1 MTKKP
6 VRRRTRLVNKSLQYR
21 FLAITLIYSTILVLI
36 VALVLFVPDIVQM
49 GDQSRS
55 LDLRAA
61 AADRLLV
68 KHVWVWPSALVAIL
82 IISFHSF
89 HTFYRVA
96 GPLHRF
102 HAVLSDVASGDVSY
116 SSMKIRRKDY
126 LEQEAE
132 TLDEML
138 RVLVEKLG
146 GIQRTGEDALKS
158 LKELENHATR
168 EFNGDETYHVLF
180 QAHRQHLENL
190 MKTARYFHIHRAEP
204 ATVEGLENSH
214 KDSN

>member
-1 MTKKP
+1 MTKKTDH
-6 VRRRTRLVNKSLQYR
+6 RRKRLVNKSLQFR
-21 FLAITLIYSTILVLI
+21 FLAMTLIYSTILVLV

-61 AADRLLV
+61 AADRLLA
-68 KHVWVWPSALVAIL
+68 KHVWVWPSAFVAIL

-89 HTFYRVA
+89 HTFYRVV

-102 HAVLSDVASGDVSY
+102 HAVLDKVASGDVSY
-116 SSMKIRRKDY
+116 SMKIRRKDY

-132 TLDEML
+132 AFNEML
-138 RVLVEKLG
+138 RVLTEKLG
-146 GIQRTGEDALKS
+146 GIQHAGRDALKS
-158 LKELENHATR
+158 LEELENHATR
-168 EFNGDETYHVLF
+168 EFSGDETYQELF
-180 QAHRQHLENL
+180 DAHRQHLENL

-204 ATVEGLENSH
+204 ATVAGLKNSQ
-214 KDSN
+214 KELN

>member
-21 FLAITLIYSTILVLI
+21 FLAMTLIYSTILVLV

-55 LDLRAA
+55 LELRAA
-61 AADRLLV
+61 AADRLLA
-68 KHVWVWPSALVAIL
+68 KHVWVWPGAFVAIL

-89 HTFYRVA
+89 HTFYRVV

-102 HAVLSDVASGDVSY
+102 HAVLDDVASGNVRY
-116 SSMKIRRKDY
+116 SMKIRAKDY
-126 LEQEAE
+126 LSQEAE
-132 TLDEML
+132 TLDGML

-168 EFNGDETYHVLF
+168 EFNGDETYQVLF
-180 QAHRQHLENL
+180 QAHRQHLERL
-190 MKTARYFHIHRAEP
+190 MKTAEYFHIHRAE
-204 ATVEGLENSH
+204 ATAVEGLENSQ

>member
-1 MTKKP
+1 MTKKIDH
-6 VRRRTRLVNKSLQYR
+6 RQKRLVNKSLQLR
-21 FLAITLIYSTILVLI
+21 FLAMTLIYSTILVLV
-36 VALVLFVPDIVQM
+36 VALILFVPDIVQM

-61 AADRLLV
+61 AADRLLA

-89 HTFYRVA
+89 HTFYRVV

-102 HAVLSDVASGDVSY
+102 HAVLDDVASGTVRY
-116 SSMKIRRKDY
+116 SMKIRAKDY
-126 LEQEAE
+126 LSQEAE

-158 LKELENHATR
+158 LKELENYITR
-168 EFNGDETYHVLF
+168 EFNEDEIYRLLF

-190 MKTARYFHIHRAEP
+190 MKTAEYFHIHRAEP
-204 ATVEGLENSH
+204 AAVEGLENSH
-214 KDSN
+214 KNSN